1 MLKTWAVQW
10 TDVSAKLICSGG
22 SWSKLDLHSIGS
34 LPVFLGISSIFNQNN
49 KFKYK
54 PRWFHSKISSTGSW
68 LSCVFSL
75 DLQGNSD
82 LTISAVRKIPEDAQ
96 EWCCAFTW
104 YPRSNPGLTAGN
116 NPQIMGGKAGWEP
129 VNRVFGCAVSLCGLC
144 SFTAAAELLQLRMEA
159 VRDEHQ
165 EQAVGRRA
173 AESSRAAGR
182 DCLRQKKKEF
192 NCKEDGRRVGGVAV
206 REPEWSG
213 LFLGAS
219 RAGNVFCHL
228 PSSQPGSSMCSIFLF
243 SYKKCKVQRC
253 FFPFLLP
260 SGLLSLPW
268 ALRSPQTLLLSSTSP
283 TPSIPGNL

>member
-1 MLKTWAVQW
+1 
-10 TDVSAKLICSGG
+10 
-22 SWSKLDLHSIGS
+22 
-34 LPVFLGISSIFNQNN
+34 
-49 KFKYK
+49 
-54 PRWFHSKISSTGSW
+54 
-68 LSCVFSL
+68 
-75 DLQGNSD
+75 
-82 LTISAVRKIPEDAQ
+82 
-96 EWCCAFTW
+96 
-104 YPRSNPGLTAGN
+104 
-116 NPQIMGGKAGWEP
+116 MGGKAGWEP
-129 VNRVFGCAVSLCGLC
+129 VNPVFGCAVSLCGLC

-173 AESSRAAGR
+173 AESNRAAGR

-253 FFPFLLP
+253 FF
-260 SGLLSLPW
+260 SLSS
-268 ALRSPQTLLLSSTSP
+268 ALRSALPALSSQISP
-283 TPSIPGNL
+283 DPSPLLNIPNSLNSRQALT